1 MTAQTIDP
9 LRFRT
14 VLGNH
19 PTGVSVV
26 TAIDADGEPAGMVVG
41 TFVSV
46 SLNPPLIGFL
56 PDRASTSFPRIR
68 TADGFCV
75 NVLAE
80 GQEDLCRTFA
90 ARGGDKFAGVPW
102 SPAPSGAPRLDGV
115 AAWID
120 CTFHSVSEAGDH
132 HLVMGRVQ
140 ELDSPGDRAPLV
152 FLRGRLG
159 LVNSEVTG

>member
-1 MTAQTIDP
+1 MTGTTVDP
-9 LRFRT
+9 FRFRT

-46 SLNPPLIGFL
+46 SLYPPLVGFL

-68 TADGFCV
+68 TASSFCV
-75 NVLAE
+75 NVLAQ
-80 GQEDLCRTFA
+80 GQQDLCRVFA

-102 SPAPSGAPRLDGV
+102 SPAPSGAPRLAGV

-132 HLVMGRVQ
+132 HLVIGHVQ

-159 LVNSEVTG
+159 LVSGDVTG